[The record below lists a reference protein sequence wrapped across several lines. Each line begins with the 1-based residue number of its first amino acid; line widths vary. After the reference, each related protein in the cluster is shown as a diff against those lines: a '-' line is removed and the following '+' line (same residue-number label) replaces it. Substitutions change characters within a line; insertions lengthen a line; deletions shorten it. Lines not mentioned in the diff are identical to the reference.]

1 MRGMPRA
8 SRSRSSKRSSSAV
21 GGILSEDV
29 GTDHALLDLATND
42 VVNQTVRAQHL
53 LFTARGV
60 QRYPVLSRFAYRS
73 ELDLMARPS
82 GMPLPA
88 IRRMGPRPVH
98 SGESGSHLRLRTP
111 ANRRVRIAQNHFK
124 TSNDRQTHSQI
135 VNAILREAD
144 RLVTLAVDSGSASYS
159 SPRRRAPLI
168 SAIRPGFSCVLK
180 FSSAVIKNSLR

>member
-1 MRGMPRA
+1 MPRA
-8 SRSRSSKRSSSAV
+8 SRSRSSKRSSSAL

-82 GMPLPA
+82 GMPLRQRYRGWDRDLFIA
-88 IRRMGPRPVH
+88 ASPVH
-98 SGESGSHLRLRTP
+98 TSVYERQP
-111 ANRRVRIAQNHFK
+111 IA
-124 TSNDRQTHSQI
+124 
-135 VNAILREAD
+135 A
-144 RLVTLAVDSGSASYS
+144 SAS
-159 SPRRRAPLI
+159 PRITSKRVMTGKPTRK
-168 SAIRPGFSCVLK
+168 S
-180 FSSAVIKNSLR
+180 

>member
-1 MRGMPRA
+1 MADGRA
-8 SRSRSSKRSSSAV
+8 ARQGRDHLLHLNERRQQRPYGAITQRRRNHGGQGFARRSRRVACRRLPARDHRREV
-21 GGILSEDV
+21 ARALGGILSEDV

-98 SGESGSHLRLRTP
+98 SGESGSHLRIR
-111 ANRRVRIAQNHFK
+111 
-124 TSNDRQTHSQI
+124 
-135 VNAILREAD
+135 
-144 RLVTLAVDSGSASYS
+144 TLAK
-159 SPRRRAPLI
+159 SPRPH
-168 SAIRPGFSCVLK
+168 RPE
-180 FSSAVIKNSLR
+180 SLQNE

>member
-1 MRGMPRA
+1 MADGRAARRGRDHLLHLNKRRQQARAARLLKDLGITAAKALRGGLDACMPRA
-8 SRSRSSKRSSSAV
+8 SRSRSSKRSSSAL

-29 GTDHALLDLATND
+29 GTDQALLDLATND

-88 IRRMGPRPVH
+88 TRRMGPRPVH
-98 SGESGSHLRLRTP
+98 SGESVSHLRLRTP
-111 ANRRVRIAQNHFK
+111 AK
-124 TSNDRQTHSQI
+124 
-135 VNAILREAD
+135 
-144 RLVTLAVDSGSASYS
+144 
-159 SPRRRAPLI
+159 SPRPH
-168 SAIRPGFSCVLK
+168 RPE
-180 FSSAVIKNSLR
+180 SLQNE